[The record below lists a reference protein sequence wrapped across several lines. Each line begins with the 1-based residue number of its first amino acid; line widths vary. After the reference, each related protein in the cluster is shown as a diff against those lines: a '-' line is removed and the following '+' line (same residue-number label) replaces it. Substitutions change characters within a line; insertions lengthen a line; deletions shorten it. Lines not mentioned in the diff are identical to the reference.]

1 MVGDLETKQNVQPE
15 TEEAVE
21 MYCSVM
27 DNAAEEDTSK
37 AS

>member
-1 MVGDLETKQNVQPE
+1 MVADLETKPNVQPDQ

-27 DNAAEEDTSK
+27 DNAAEEDK
-37 AS
+37 